1 MSSDPE
7 FLRPDEIGDLTAA
20 KPVDARERW
29 LKEHGI
35 PYRRDG
41 RRLIV
46 CRVHVRAWVEGRP
59 VVSSNGPNWS
69 AVA

>member
-1 MSSDPE
+1 MSDRE
-7 FLRPDEIGDLTAA
+7 FLAPDELGDLTGA
-20 KPVDARERW
+20 KPVDTRENW

-46 CRVHVRAWVEGRP
+46 SRFHARAWLEGRA
-59 VVSSNGPNWS
+59 VVASSGPNWS